1 MSEASE
7 NFAARLPDPATVEA
21 VLARLPASADDTA
34 LATALTQAFPGFSF
48 SIARMDDHYWRDTGS
63 VMRADGT
70 RVAEYRPWMEAEL
83 AREHG
88 NIDALWKR
96 LRETDLQ
103 ITEWQGNSVYAF
115 APTGPGVAD
124 YVQIALGREVEFRAG
139 PIVNPSHRPWGKEE
153 LFDPSWT
160 DHEGLSD
167 DDVVTGPLYR
177 LLKRAGSGVVHVRS
191 FLARRARLEREN
203 REARRPGNG
212 EPAWCGRSRE
222 MKRSRRRSSTSCP
235 TGSTMCRGRTGSSR
249 TGRNRVLPASA
260 CSHTGRST
268 FTTMTTKA
276 RARSGFVTRPLRLPA
291 ERLEAGEASVH
302 VLMDRI
308 EAIDREMG
316 LPFAWFF
323 LMTHG
328 NRVSSEVGETIARG
342 LREQRVVL
350 PDRDARVLLRWAERS
365 YGF

>member
-1 MSEASE
+1 
-7 NFAARLPDPATVEA
+7 
-21 VLARLPASADDTA
+21 
-34 LATALTQAFPGFSF
+34 
-48 SIARMDDHYWRDTGS
+48 MDDHYWRDTRS

-203 REARRPGNG
+203 REARRP
-212 EPAWCGRSRE
+212 E
-222 MKRSRRRSSTSCP
+222 ME
-235 TGSTMCRGRTGSSR
+235 
-249 TGRNRVLPASA
+249 NRVVREVTRDETVETPFLDLVPDWFDYVPRENRFFQDWEESSASGERVFA
-260 CSHTGRST
+260 HWALDIHDYDNKGTREI
-268 FTTMTTKA
+268 
-276 RARSGFVTRPLRLPA
+276 GFVTRPLRLPA